1 MEKKSFAV
9 LGLGRFGMSVANTLA
24 ERGYDVLAVDIREE
38 RVNELSEN
46 VLHAIAGDA
55 TDENLLKALGIRN
68 FDVAIVGMGDNM
80 QASMLATVLLKDFG
94 VPFIV
99 AKARNELHAR
109 VLEKIGANRIVF
121 PEKDMGIRLA
131 HNLTT
136 TNVIDYIELSSEN
149 SIVEVNSPAAWIG
162 KTLKESA
169 IRDRFGVSIIAVKKG
184 TEVLVS
190 PKSDYVISQDD
201 VLVVVGSN
209 EDIQKMQEL

>member
-24 ERGYDVLAVDIREE
+24 ERGFDVLAVDIREE

-80 QASMLATVLLKDFG
+80 QASMLATVLLKDLG

-149 SIVEVNSPAAWIG
+149 SIVEVVSPAAWVNH
-162 KTLKESA
+162 TLKDSQ
-169 IRDRFGVSIIAVKKG
+169 IRDRFGVSVIAVKKG
-184 TEVLVS
+184 SQVIVS
-190 PKSDYVISQDD
+190 PKSDYVIAQDD

-209 EDIQKMQEL
+209 EDIQNMQEL